1 MRATKGPAEPKFTAL
16 LIAPLLLLPE
26 DLPEVD
32 EEEEGEGEEELDE
45 ERAGVGVG
53 VGTSG
58 FVVLVMVVELVDD
71 LEEEEDELL
80 ESDDEREE
88 LSGKLVELVEF
99 KQVATAS
106 GR

>member
-1 MRATKGPAEPKFTAL
+1 M
-16 LIAPLLLLPE
+16 
-26 DLPEVD
+26 
-32 EEEEGEGEEELDE
+32 
-45 ERAGVGVG
+45 GVG

-71 LEEEEDELL
+71 LEEEEEDELL